1 MKAIQQYDFGGPEVL
16 TVTEIPE
23 PAPRAGRVRVRVTG
37 TSVNPADLAAR
48 AGWLRQVLPDL
59 APPFIL
65 GADLAGTV
73 IDGDGPFVPGTRVAG
88 LAPWFVDQEGTYA
101 EVVSIDPAHLAE
113 IPDEVDDVTAAA
125 VPITAE
131 TAWQALELG
140 GLGAGQTVLVTG
152 ASGAIGGWAVQ
163 HAVGLGAK
171 VVAVA
176 SDGDEKYVED
186 LGADIVLGRAGDAG
200 ELATAVRKSV
210 PGGVDVV
217 VDPAG
222 IGGDLIHAVRD
233 GGVFVVIAVVPAP
246 EPERGVDVRRV
257 SAQSDG
263 ALLARIL
270 ADLADGT
277 KKARIGLTLPLTEAA
292 EAHRRSESR
301 SVRGK
306 IVLTV

>member
-23 PAPRAGRVRVRVTG
+23 PEPRAGRVRVRVAATA
-37 TSVNPADLAAR
+37 VNPADLAAR
-48 AGWLRQVLPDL
+48 AGWLRQALPDL
-59 APPFIL
+59 APPFVV

-73 IDGDGPFVPGTRVAG
+73 IDGDGPFAPGTRVAG
-88 LAPWFVDQEGTYA
+88 LAPWFVNQEGTYA
-101 EVVSIDPAHLAE
+101 EVVSIDPVHLAE
-113 IPDEVDDVTAAA
+113 IPAGVDDVTAAA
-125 VPITAE
+125 VPVTAE
-131 TAWQALELG
+131 TAWQALDLA
-140 GLGAGQTVLVTG
+140 GLTAGQSVLVTG

-163 HAVGLGAK
+163 HAVERGAK

-176 SDGDEKYVED
+176 SDGDEEYVAG
-186 LGADIVLGRAGDAG
+186 LGADTVLGRPRDAE
-200 ELATAVRKSV
+200 ELVAAVRKSV
-210 PGGVDVV
+210 PDGVDVV

-233 GGVFVVIAVVPAP
+233 GGVFVVVAIVPDP
-246 EPERGVDVRRV
+246 EPERGVDVRHV

-277 KKARIGLTLPLTEAA
+277 KKARIGLTLPLAEAA
-292 EAHRRSESR
+292 EAHRRTESR